1 MSARYLLATLLLLA
15 LSTTVLARL
24 GEQSENDTIPWYD
37 LKDLTRMGAAKH
49 AAEVAAAAA
58 HAPSPEVESCS
69 FMKSLVTSTFSGDED
84 IWLCIGF
91 RESSYIPTARNPFS
105 GATGLFQVEPIHCG
119 NMPGCPAAGSGCVS
133 GLEDPYTN
141 AACARSVY
149 NAQGFG
155 AWTTYPECASG
166 GGPCQ

>member
-1 MSARYLLATLLLLA
+1 MARNATLLCALVALA
-15 LSTTVLARL
+15 VASGAAARL
-24 GEQSENDTIPWYD
+24 GSGE
-37 LKDLTRMGAAKH
+37 
-49 AAEVAAAAA
+49 
-58 HAPSPEVESCS
+58 PEAESCS
-69 FMKSLVTSTFSGDED
+69 FMQSLVSSNFDGDEN

-119 NMPGCPAAGSGCVS
+119 NMPNCPPAGSGCVS

-155 AWTTYPECASG
+155 AWTTYPECANG
-166 GGPCQ
+166 GGPCQTLANKQAEADSVPMMTLHEAKPATADM